1 MTIKRLG
8 NVSPK
13 FVTVELA
20 EMIDDSIGLA
30 VTITSLEHGAV
41 TVGFTESES
50 DELWHIFQN
59 KYFEAEAENHKRR
72 MNAQEN

>member
-1 MTIKRLG
+1 
-8 NVSPK
+8 
-13 FVTVELA
+13 
-20 EMIDDSIGLA
+20 MIDDSIGLA

-50 DELWHIFQN
+50 DELWHILQN